1 MMAPINNLLLSII
14 NLIYKV
20 IPDYGFAIIA
30 FTLLIKLCISPL
42 DLKSRRSMKRMADLN
57 PKMEAL
63 KKKYGN
69 DQEKYNQKM
78 QELYAKE
85 KINPLS
91 GCLPMLLSFPIL
103 IAMFSAM
110 RTVANEEL
118 VRQFLTFQADPSID
132 VSLLAQPFLWIKNL
146 WMPDTPFATV
156 LPDLNSLQIIGYET
170 WNSASQQLVAQGIL
184 FAPLNLA
191 NQNALT
197 EYINNV
203 VAPFIASAEYA
214 PHVAAISPAFANI
227 NFIFFSLT
235 IFKDFNGL
243 YILPALAVVSQI
255 FMTRI
260 STQQTAQTQ
269 AQGQANMKMMNWMF
283 AAMSLL
289 FCTTSSAA
297 FSLYWVTSNVF
308 AIIQQIA
315 FAKYFEWQDR
325 KAAIAEEVGIK

>member
-1 MMAPINNLLLSII
+1 
-14 NLIYKV
+14 
-20 IPDYGFAIIA
+20 
-30 FTLLIKLCISPL
+30 
-42 DLKSRRSMKRMADLN
+42 
-57 PKMEAL
+57 
-63 KKKYGN
+63 
-69 DQEKYNQKM
+69 
-78 QELYAKE
+78 
-85 KINPLS
+85 
-91 GCLPMLLSFPIL
+91 
-103 IAMFSAM
+103 
-110 RTVANEEL
+110 
-118 VRQFLTFQADPSID
+118 
-132 VSLLAQPFLWIKNL
+132 
-146 WMPDTPFATV
+146 
-156 LPDLNSLQIIGYET
+156 
-170 WNSASQQLVAQGIL
+170 
-184 FAPLNLA
+184 
-191 NQNALT
+191 
-197 EYINNV
+197 
-203 VAPFIASAEYA
+203 
-214 PHVAAISPAFANI
+214 PAFANI

-325 KAAIAEEVGIK
+325 KAAIAEEV